1 LEQQGDNQLVV
12 FSLEEQRYALHL
24 NVVERI
30 VRAVEVTA
38 LPKAPEIVLGI
49 INFEGRIIPVL
60 NVRKRLNFYEKEIGI
75 NDQLLIA
82 QVKRGMVALQVDT
95 VSDVISHDPNEL
107 TSMQRIVS
115 GTHYV
120 EGTVSLPDGI
130 VLIHNLDT
138 FLSIDEER
146 ALDEAML

>member
-1 LEQQGDNQLVV
+1 MEQQGDNQLVV

-60 NVRKRLNFYEKEIGI
+60 NVRKRLNFYEKEISI

>member
-1 LEQQGDNQLVV
+1 LEQQGGNQLVV

-60 NVRKRLNFYEKEIGI
+60 NVRKRLNFYEKEISI